1 MNKLIISGEVIFDT
15 EKINMS
21 EAIDEL
27 FDMIVENVPGLD
39 INITNECWLVDEN
52 GNDVDEDEYQKGD
65 D

>member
-1 MNKLIISGEVIFDT
+1 MNKLIISGEVIFNT
-15 EKINMS
+15 EKTNMS

-52 GNDVDEDEYQKGD
+52 GNDVDEEY
-65 D
+65 

>member
-27 FDMIVENVPGLD
+27 FEMIVERVPGLEV
-39 INITNECWLVDEN
+39 NISNECWLVDEN
-52 GNDVDEDEYQKGD
+52 GNDVDEDEY
-65 D
+65 

>member
-52 GNDVDEDEYQKGD
+52 GNDVDEEY
-65 D
+65 